1 MQLTIPYHLLLNLQ
15 KPYAVHCL
23 LPQLSHNFKQFVL
36 ANVMKPTYWREI
48 IDVCALPE
56 YF

>member
-15 KPYAVHCL
+15 KPYAVHSL
-23 LPQLSHNFKQFVL
+23 LPQLSHNFKQVVS
-36 ANVMKPTYWREI
+36 ANVMKPTYSREI
-48 IDVCALPE
+48 IDVCTLSE